1 MNNWQQQL
9 ARLAHEALYAELSAY
24 PKAGLVS
31 LVDSG
36 SHSDMNSATFFAS
49 ISALDEYWRVIGE
62 LGACGVPFSELVI
75 AGKQAEQSMLCA
87 TQNVN
92 THRGAIFIVGIL
104 LAGVAY
110 AHSHQLPF
118 SQIPQIIRQLWGAEI
133 LEHKTVI
140 DSHGNSIRQRYP
152 DLANNL
158 LDDAAGGFMRLF
170 ENYLPILH
178 AIYPHYGEV
187 AYLEIFYNL
196 LASVNDNNLL
206 YRGGAAGLKLAQNL
220 AAKFVANGGIRQADW
235 LNQATQIHQQL
246 VAQNLSPGGCADLLA
261 ATIFLHSVE
270 RNLWA

>member
-1 MNNWQQQL
+1 MINWKNKL
-9 ARLAHEALYAELSAY
+9 ARLAREALCAELSAY

-36 SHSDMNSATFFAS
+36 SHSDMNSATFLAS
-49 ISALDEYWRVIGE
+49 INALDEYWRVIAE
-62 LGACGVPFSELVI
+62 LGARGAPFSELVG
-75 AGKQAEQSMLCA
+75 AGKQAEHSMLSA

-118 SQIPQIIRQLWGAEI
+118 SQISQIIRQVWGESLI
-133 LEHKTVI
+133 GHPTTSK
-140 DSHGNSIRQRYP
+140 SHGNSIRQRYP
-152 DLANNL
+152 ELASNL
-158 LDDAAGGFMRLF
+158 LSTAASGFSELF
-170 ENYLPILH
+170 NNYLPCLH
-178 AIYPHYGEV
+178 ALYPQYNER
-187 AYLEIFYNL
+187 AYLEIFYRL
-196 LASVNDNNLL
+196 LAEVNDNNLL
-206 YRGGAAGLKLAQNL
+206 YRGGVAGLELAQNL
-220 AAKFVANGGIRQADW
+220 AAKFVANGGIRQVDW
-235 LNQATQIHQQL
+235 FNQATQIHQQL